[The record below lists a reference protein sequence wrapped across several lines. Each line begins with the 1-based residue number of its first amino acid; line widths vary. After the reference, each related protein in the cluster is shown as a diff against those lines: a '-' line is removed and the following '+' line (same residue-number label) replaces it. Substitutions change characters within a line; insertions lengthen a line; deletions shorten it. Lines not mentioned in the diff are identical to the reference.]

1 MRHVPLPFA
10 LLLVLTSS
18 LSGCGSSD
26 REEEA
31 PRVVPERLGTPEVY
45 ELADPGCTPE
55 RGAATLERQELPLWD
70 GQKATLQEQSFPA
83 LTSANSSLRGPVI
96 AGTWYGL
103 RTTSRHDCEAAGTKL
118 SCGNAPEILASAPR
132 PLALCRSGGGYPV
145 GSVEATALASA
156 HLLESAHSY
165 YQTLD
170 GRRALPGVELHV
182 LPRFEKELGFVDAEG
197 RRRLLI
203 KTETD
208 NAAWALADLGDGR
221 GSRPIFYVLPRS
233 KEAAQKSVFGGANL
247 WELPFVM
254 AHEFGHHA
262 FYATARNLKNDMS
275 SIQFDEL
282 TGIRAAIVQSPVVR
296 ASTEN
301 GRAARWRTS
310 LLALNEAMADLFGY
324 YATGATLSGVT
335 CLEISRDPASPIF
348 ADGTTRKRLTAAMI
362 AGDFSSPER
371 SSCEQ
376 PDLNEEHAL
385 GAVFAHGFDR
395 LFTLAAEGKE
405 LTDDAATRY
414 KASLLLGFLTRL
426 DALRPEI
433 GPGEEL
439 PGEIYVR
446 ALEAAL
452 RAVDPARGETLGE
465 DECEVVATVF
475 PGLEEPL
482 AQRGLECGA
491 A

>member
-1 MRHVPLPFA
+1 MRFVPLPFA
-10 LLLVLTSS
+10 LLLALASP
-18 LSGCGSSD
+18 LSGCGTAD
-26 REEEA
+26 LAEEA
-31 PRVVPERLGTPEVY
+31 PRVVPERLGTPESY
-45 ELADPGCTPE
+45 QLADPGCTPE
-55 RGAATLERQELPLWD
+55 RGAAALERQELLLWD
-70 GQKATLQEQSFPA
+70 GQKATPREQSFPA
-83 LTSANSSLRGPVI
+83 LTSESGSLRGPVI
-96 AGTWYGL
+96 SGTWYGL
-103 RTTSRHDCEAAGTKL
+103 RTTSRHACEVSGSKL
-118 SCGNAPEILASAPR
+118 SCDNAPETLASAPR

-145 GSVEATALASA
+145 GSIEAMALASA

-182 LPRFEKELGFVDAEG
+182 LPRFEKELGYVDAEG

-233 KEAAQKSVFGGANL
+233 KEAAKRGVFGGANL
-247 WELPFVM
+247 WELPFVL

-262 FYATARNLKNDMS
+262 FYAMARNLKNDMTK
-275 SIQFDEL
+275 IRLDEL
-282 TGIRAAIVQSPVVR
+282 NGIRAAIVQSPVVR
-296 ASTEN
+296 TSTQD
-301 GRAARWRTS
+301 GRVARWRTS

-324 YATGATLSGVT
+324 YATGATLAGVT
-335 CLEISRDPASPIF
+335 CLEISRDPISPIF
-348 ADGTTRKRLTAAMI
+348 ADGATRKRLTGAMV
-362 AGDFSSPER
+362 AGDFPSPER

-395 LFTLAAEGKE
+395 LFTLAARDAE
-405 LTDDAATRY
+405 LTDAAATRY
-414 KASLLLGFLTRL
+414 KASRLLDYLTRL

-433 GPGEEL
+433 EPGEER
-439 PGEIYVR
+439 PVEIYVR

-452 RAVDPARGETLGE
+452 RAVDPTRGGELGE

-475 PGLEEPL
+475 PGLVEPL

-491 A
+491 T